1 MVFQTKMSK
10 MWGWNLHNLFCKRQ
24 QSQNCRF
31 WCPLLRAHIIYFCC
45 WKIFLKK
52 MSWVWQKEKKA
63 RKKVWSCFPTKLSKM
78 WGRNLHNYQYARDN
92 SLETAAS
99 AVVFS
104 GLILPGDCLGGRPLR
119 YPIRLRDCSAQPM
132 IVQPPF
138 KFSIVHPQC
147 KAVLQGCT
155 VLDPC
160 SANGDTALQMSTHC
174 SLFVRPRY
182 TWDPIDASGC
192 L

>member
-1 MVFQTKMSK
+1 MSK
-10 MWGWNLHNLFCKRQ
+10 MWW
-24 QSQNCRF
+24 
-31 WCPLLRAHIIYFCC
+31 W
-45 WKIFLKK
+45 
-52 MSWVWQKEKKA
+52 
-63 RKKVWSCFPTKLSKM
+63 
-78 WGRNLHNYQYARDN
+78 NLHNYQYVRDN
-92 SLETAAS
+92 SLESAAS
-99 AVVFS
+99 GVVFS

-138 KFSIVHPQC
+138 KFSIVHLQC

-174 SLFVRPRY
+174 SPF
-182 TWDPIDASGC
+182 TWDPIDGSGC
-192 L
+192 LFVIDWCFVDFIDVALADEDTNPIPTVEAKRAIPGNAIWSCLQELGFHCVQIN